1 MARELEARE
10 RFELDP
16 GGLSCVNAA
25 GFAFV
30 ESDDDAEAVRVSEFQ
45 NGFSG
50 REVESFEFV
59 GADRSDDAV
68 SGGADFKCRELFQVA
83 GDLFA
88 DFLLH
93 FFEGWGGIADVG
105 IRVREGGAVADFEGF
120 EGEFEFA
127 EFAGEGEVFQAGEEL
142 AFLDGF
148 SILDEDFAEEAGCF
162 GGDAFDFA
170 VFQDCGALDG
180 VAPREEEGKADE
192 KQEGHGCVAEPGD
205 DDRRELR
212 TFADTVH
219 KSVEGQGDR
228 GEEKE
233 SDIGAAQKA
242 ESDRFENIED
252 EKRDIIENEPSVEVG
267 KDGIDTEERT
277 ELPGGKPQGGAAH
290 AQKVFLGPPGDVGV
304 AFLLE
309 IGGFEGIGHDVIPV
323 EFEEGIGVEQDG

>member
-10 RFELDP
+10 GFELDP
-16 GGLSCVNAA
+16 GGLSRVNAA
-25 GFAFV
+25 GFAFI
-30 ESDDDAEAVRVSEFQ
+30 EGNDDAEAVRVSEFQ
-45 NGFSG
+45 NGFAG
-50 REVESFEFV
+50 REVEAFEFSRTQ
-59 GADRSDDAV
+59 GADDAIG
-68 SGGADFKCRELFQVA
+68 GGADFKGRELFQVA

-93 FFEGWGGIADVG
+93 FFESRGGIADVG

-170 VFQDCGALDG
+170 VFQNGGALDG
-180 VAPREEEGKADE
+180 VAPGEEEGKADE
-192 KQEGHGCVAEPGD
+192 KEEGQGRVAEPGD
-205 DDRRELR
+205 DDRREFR

-219 KSVEGQGDR
+219 KSVEGQGNR

-233 SDIGAAQKA
+233 RDIGAAQKA

-252 EKRDIIENEPSVEVG
+252 EKRDIIENEPSVEIR
-267 KDGIDTEERT
+267 KDGIDSEEGT

-309 IGGFEGIGHDVIPV
+309 IGGFEGISHDVIPV
-323 EFEEGIGVEQDG
+323 EFEEGIRVEEDG